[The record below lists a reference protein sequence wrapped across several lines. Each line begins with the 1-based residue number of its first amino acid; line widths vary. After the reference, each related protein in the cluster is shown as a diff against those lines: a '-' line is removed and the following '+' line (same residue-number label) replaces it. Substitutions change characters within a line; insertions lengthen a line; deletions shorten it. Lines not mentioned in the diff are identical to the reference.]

1 MCFPFVVTE
10 DARNM
15 STAESF
21 EAWRPAVSV
30 FIPYFVK
37 DGRFES
43 PEYDLPAFC
52 KELNSWFTTLGYE
65 WRWLPVTLEN
75 LPSVIAGLEDAHRCG
90 GSLVMNLC
98 DGNELDGSPGVSV
111 VRALETAGIP
121 FTGSS
126 SFFYEIT
133 PHKVPMKTRLR
144 GRGVATAPFVPFRH
158 LPEDVARLEAEV
170 GYPTFVKPEVSAG
183 SGGIG
188 LTSLVY
194 DAGGVMARVS
204 ALLASEDG
212 DFYRKSGIFAE
223 RFVDGPEFTVFVIA
237 DRNAPGGARAYPPV
251 QRLFHSALPSHERFL
266 SYDRYWSEYKEES
279 RLPEGEPFYRYGLA
293 PARLRDRLADLAVR
307 AFLALDGTGYGRVD
321 IRLEE
326 RTDTLFVLE
335 VNANCGLSGDRETSV
350 GEMLFLAKVPV
361 RRLVSEILRDA
372 YERFA
377 ANGHRKER

>member
-1 MCFPFVVTE
+1 MSFVVTRG
-10 DARNM
+10 APNV
-15 STAESF
+15 STAETF
-21 EAWRPAVSV
+21 ETWRPTVSV

-37 DGRFES
+37 DGRLES
-43 PEYDLPAFC
+43 PEYDLPAFRE
-52 KELNSWFTTLGYE
+52 ELNTWFTTLGYE
-65 WRWLPVTLEN
+65 WRWVAVTLGN
-75 LPSVIAGLEDAHRCG
+75 LPSVVAGLEDARRDG
-90 GSLVMNLC
+90 GCLILNLC

-111 VRALETAGIP
+111 VRALETAGVP

-133 PHKVPMKTRLR
+133 TYKVPMKARLR
-144 GRGVATAPFVPFRH
+144 ERGVATAPFVPLRN
-158 LPEDVARLEAEV
+158 LPDDIARLEVEV
-170 GYPTFVKPEVSAG
+170 GYPAFVKPEVSAG

-204 ALLASEDG
+204 ALLAGEDG
-212 DFYRKSGIFAE
+212 NFYRTSGIFAE
-223 RFVDGPEFTVFVIA
+223 AFVDGPEFTVFVIA

-307 AFLALDGTGYGRVD
+307 AFLALDGVGYGRVD

-326 RTDTLFVLE
+326 RTDQLFVLE

-361 RRLVSEILRDA
+361 HHLVSEILRDA
-372 YERFA
+372 YDRFSS
-377 ANGHRKER
+377 NGHRRER